1 VDFGGPFAQRAS
13 ERSLQYARKS
23 IIGMHLNR
31 SLGRGL
37 RILNILNSDHAH
49 TVASTFRILRTL
61 IAEGFV
67 RRDAD
72 TDTFHPTAMVRG
84 LSDGF
89 DDTAWLVQVAKP
101 FVAEL
106 GRRVVWPVS
115 IATLS
120 GTSVLV
126 RQTTDET
133 SPLAVVRYAPGARM
147 PLGNSASG
155 LVLLAFSRAHQR
167 RMLIDLLYQPSF
179 ASEQAYPRAEFEK
192 RIQEVANLGYA
203 WVHRPGRV
211 SERSSLA
218 VPVQVSEDTLCA
230 VVVRFARS
238 AVRQQVAAEKFLPAL
253 RHTAHAIVEAFGS
266 EKLPAATAKIARNS
280 TAVPKL
286 PARTKLRKKTA

>member
-1 VDFGGPFAQRAS
+1 
-13 ERSLQYARKS
+13 
-23 IIGMHLNR
+23 LNR

-37 RILNILNSDHAH
+37 RILNILNSDLEH
-49 TVASTFRILRTL
+49 TVASIARDAALPRTTTFRILRTL

-67 RRDAD
+67 HRD
-72 TDTFHPTAMVRG
+72 TVSDTFHPTAMVRG

-120 GTSVLV
+120 GMSVLV
-126 RQTTDET
+126 RQTTDED

-147 PLGNSASG
+147 PLGTSASG

-167 RMLIDLLYQPSF
+167 RMLIDMMYQPSF
-179 ASEQAYPRAEFEK
+179 KREQDLTREAFEQ
-192 RIQEVANLGYA
+192 RVQEVANVGYA

-218 VPVQVSEDTLCA
+218 VPVRVNEDTLCA

-238 AVRQQVAAEKFLPAL
+238 AVRHQVAAEKFLPAL
-253 RHTAHAIVEAFGS
+253 RKTAHAIEQAFGS
-266 EKLPAATAKIARNS
+266 EKTTPVAAKA
-280 TAVPKL
+280 L
-286 PARTKLRKKTA
+286 KTARMAAARKSPASRQRVKAGRP

>member
-1 VDFGGPFAQRAS
+1 
-13 ERSLQYARKS
+13 
-23 IIGMHLNR
+23 MHLNR

-37 RILNILNSDHAH
+37 RILHILNSDVAH
-49 TVASTFRILRTL
+49 TVASLARDASLPRTTTFRILRTL

-67 RRDAD
+67 RRDTVA
-72 TDTFHPTAMVRG
+72 DTFHPTAMVRG

-101 FVAEL
+101 FVADL
-106 GRRVVWPVS
+106 GRKVVWPVS

-126 RQTTDET
+126 RQTTDEN

-155 LVLLAFSRAHQR
+155 RVLLAFSRLHQR
-167 RMLIDLLYQPSF
+167 RMLMDLMYQPSL
-179 ASEQAYPRAEFEK
+179 ADEQTYSREELEAQV
-192 RIQEVANLGYA
+192 QEVSMLGYA

-238 AVRQQVAAEKFLPAL
+238 AVRHQVAAEKFLPAL
-253 RHTAHAIVEAFGS
+253 RQTAHAIVQAFGS
-266 EKLPAATAKIARNS
+266 ERVLPEPQKAPVTVRTSRKAPATYR
-280 TAVPKL
+280 
-286 PARTKLRKKTA
+286 PAR

>member
-1 VDFGGPFAQRAS
+1 
-13 ERSLQYARKS
+13 
-23 IIGMHLNR
+23 MHLNR

-37 RILNILNSDHAH
+37 RILSLLNGEGTH
-49 TVASTFRILRTL
+49 TVASLARGASLPRTTTFRTLRTL

-67 RRDAD
+67 WRDEV

-120 GTSVLV
+120 GATVLV

-133 SPLAVVRYAPGARM
+133 SPLAVVHYASGARM
-147 PLGNSASG
+147 PLANSASG
-155 LVLLAFSRAHQR
+155 LVLLANSRAPQR
-167 RMLIDLLYQPSF
+167 RMLTDLLYQGGNTPEDAPSRE
-179 ASEQAYPRAEFEK
+179 AFEK
-192 RIQEVANLGYA
+192 SIEAAKRLGYA
-203 WVHRPGRV
+203 LVHRPGRL

-218 VPVQVSEDTLCA
+218 VPVQVGEDTLCA
-230 VVVRFARS
+230 LVVRFARS
-238 AVRQQVAAEKFLPAL
+238 AVRHQVALEQFLPQL
-253 RHTAHAIVEAFGS
+253 RETAHAIVAAFRS
-266 EKLPAATAKIARNS
+266 EHVPETAASVTAKPRAASARRAS
-280 TAVPKL
+280 
-286 PARTKLRKKTA
+286 